1 MKFVV
6 VDASVALAWCFP
18 DEASNYADGVLVAL
32 EGKKILVPAVWS
44 LEIANAILTGERQK
58 RLGQLEV
65 QRFITLLASLPLTQ
79 DVLPANQY
87 VRDVLPL
94 AREYGLSAYDAAYL
108 ELSIRQNAP
117 LATLDKKLR
126 NAAQRAG
133 KATFEGDPPE

>member
-1 MKFVV
+1 
-6 VDASVALAWCFP
+6 LR
-18 DEASNYADGVLVAL
+18 LVAL